1 LSKRSVNILR
11 IVFVAILSLQLS
23 ISVFGSRKP
32 EKIILHL
39 SWKHQFQ
46 FAGYYAAVEKG
57 FYSQLGLNVE
67 IKQAEIGVSNISE
80 VLKGNSHFGIGN
92 AELIAHYMDG
102 MPIVLVAAIF
112 QHSPSTLITKKSSN
126 VNSPDDLRGK
136 KIMLNEFSVG
146 TDVMAMLI
154 AQGLKQEDIEM
165 VPSSLSLNDLLNDR
179 VLAYHGYTSNE
190 PYFMDKFG
198 IPYNTINPSDFGFDF
213 YSDCIF
219 SSQKFVNSNPE
230 IVARF
235 REASVKGWEYAI
247 LHKDEMANII
257 ASRYNS
263 SKTIDHLLFE
273 AKEIERLINP
283 ELIEIGHS
291 NRERWYKIAEQ
302 LYQVGIIKRI
312 RNIDDFIYKPSENE
326 IIPWVKFLIIVIS
339 IAALLILSYFLI
351 KNWVQRAVN
360 TKRALVDSLEKQI
373 RLKEDEIQRLNL
385 EIVSTSN
392 SLEERDIER
401 EAVVSRMANELKA
414 LLSQLLISLEGMQK
428 DRQFDGNLLQTTD
441 TIRLLF
447 ITINGLVALNQAIA
461 GKGQKFCTI
470 NIDDTLREIAHELKA
485 NNKSVDIKVKTIIPF
500 PEFLT
505 AKDLLLT
512 VVNAIIDYLVNY
524 GDPDR
529 FEVQCF
535 QDNPEL
541 LHFSFSVHSK
551 KSIGNILKQL
561 ESLILNNDLHNI
573 DASLVPIYTA
583 SRMARLSNGSL
594 WVESGDSAMVTLN
607 LRFPC
612 LPIEN
617 SNESTMASLPVISG
631 IDGNE
636 LAHLK
641 GKTILIMD
649 THRKGYMLI
658 KTMLNGFN
666 CRVIYSPDIQT
677 TLGIISCNCHVDAI
691 LVSFSVLST
700 AMADGVTVIRK
711 VKPHVPIIAIVGFDF
726 DSLQSQSANWF
737 CAIIKKP
744 LSQGQL
750 LQTLLECFK
759 VSNKKN

>member
-1 LSKRSVNILR
+1 MSKISINILR
-11 IVFVAILSLQLS
+11 IFIVALLSLQFSSSLY
-23 ISVFGSRKP
+23 GSRKP
-32 EKIILHL
+32 QNIILHL

-80 VLKGNSHFGIGN
+80 VLKGNSHFGVGN
-92 AELIAHYMDG
+92 AELVAHYMDG

-112 QHSPSTLITKKSSN
+112 QHSPSTLITKKSAN
-126 VNSPDDLRGK
+126 VNAPNDLRGK

-154 AQGLKQEDIEM
+154 AQGLKQEDIVM
-165 VPSSLSLNDLLNDR
+165 VPTSLSLNDLLNDR

-219 SSQKFVNSNPE
+219 SSHKFVKSNPE

-257 ASRYNS
+257 ASRYNT

-273 AKEIERLINP
+273 AKEIEKLINP

-291 NRERWYKIAEQ
+291 NRERWFKIAEQ

-312 RNIDDFIYKPSENE
+312 RSIDDFIYKPYEKE
-326 IIPWVKFLIIVIS
+326 AIPWVNFLIIVIS
-339 IAALLILSYFLI
+339 IAALLILSYFII
-351 KNWVQRAVN
+351 KNWVQKAVN
-360 TKRALVDSLEKQI
+360 SKRALVDSLEKQI
-373 RLKEDEIQRLNL
+373 RLKEDEVQRLNL
-385 EIVSTSN
+385 EIVTTSN
-392 SLEERDIER
+392 TLEERDIER

-428 DRQFDGNLLQTTD
+428 DRQPDSNLMHTTD
-441 TIRLLF
+441 TIRSLF

-461 GKGQKFCTI
+461 GKGQKFCSI
-470 NIDDTLREIAHELKA
+470 NIDEVLKEIVNELKVTH
-485 NNKSVDIKVKTIIPF
+485 SGIDIKVKTIIPF

-505 AKDLLLT
+505 VKDILIT
-512 VVNAIIDYLVNY
+512 VVNAIVDYLVSY
-524 GDPDR
+524 SYPDI

-541 LHFSFSVHSK
+541 LHFTFSVHSK
-551 KSIGNILKQL
+551 KSIGNIIKQF
-561 ESLILNNDLHNI
+561 ESLILNNDLHSI

-583 SRMARLSNGSL
+583 SRMARLSNGAL
-594 WVESGDSAMVTLN
+594 WVESGDSAMVTVN

-612 LPIEN
+612 LPFES
-617 SNESTMASLPVISG
+617 SNESTLASIPAISG
-631 IDGNE
+631 INSNE
-636 LAHLK
+636 LEKLK
-641 GKTILIMD
+641 GKSILIMD

-658 KTMLNGFN
+658 KTMLSGFN
-666 CRVIYSPDIQT
+666 CRLIYSSDIQT
-677 TLGIISCNCHVDAI
+677 TLGIVSGNSHFDTV

-700 AMADGVTVIRK
+700 AIADGVTIIRR

-726 DSLQSQSANWF
+726 DSLQSQSASWF
-737 CAIIKKP
+737 RAIIKKP

-750 LQTLLECFK
+750 LQTLVECIIDERK
-759 VSNKKN
+759 AN